1 MRDADD
7 ATIMRQ
13 VVRAVAAAIFCLL
26 CGDVAGVLVVRDSV
40 GSGPGE
46 QRVQLPPGK
55 RPPG

>member
-13 VVRAVAAAIFCLL
+13 VLLAVAAAIFCLL
-26 CGDVAGVLVVRDSV
+26 CGGIAGIFVVRDSY
-40 GSGPGE
+40 GSGAGE
-46 QRVQLPPGK
+46 QPVQLPPVT